1 MMNVT
6 IGGRLPL
13 LKISVVQC
21 VSLLCVLVLVGCAMI
36 EEKKQQE
43 SFEDITEVYG
53 KAIRW
58 GKFEVA
64 NGFRANKGKE
74 EERPD
79 FEYLKNIKVTSYE
92 LKAVNISEDGK
103 VVQQDVEIE
112 YYKIEQFIEKTI
124 TDSQLWKYNEEE
136 GRWFLHSELPDLK

>member
-6 IGGRLPL
+6 VGGRLPF

-21 VSLLCVLVLVGCAMI
+21 VSLLCVLVLIGCATYD
-36 EEKKQQE
+36 KHKQQE

-64 NGFRANKGKE
+64 NDFRDNKGNE
-74 EERPD
+74 EKPD

-92 LKAVNISEDGK
+92 LKAVNVSHDGNA
-103 VVQQDVEIE
+103 VQQDVEIE
-112 YYKIEQFIEKTI
+112 YYKIDQFIEKTI
-124 TDSQLWKYNEEE
+124 TDGQLWKYNEEE
-136 GRWFLHSELPDLK
+136 GRWFLHSELPDFK